1 MARPPTPEL
10 SSSPHPPRPK
20 VIYIMGAGRSGS
32 TILGVTLGNCEDVF
46 FAGEVDKW
54 LLHSGKPTQLDS
66 ERTRFWDVVRE
77 RVEDP
82 EPLFGSAAHHCLE
95 RSSSLFR
102 VRARSVRRRMRARY
116 RRLTEELYRAIAVTA
131 GVTHVVDSSHYPLRA
146 RELQAL
152 EGIDLHLVL
161 LVRDPRSVLA
171 SFAREDVTEPRFNAL
186 KTNAYLWLTNL
197 LSVWVFLKHPS
208 ERRLLLRHED
218 FLADPEGVLGSVLEH
233 VGSPSPIPD
242 LTSLSTGLPLQGN
255 RLIAEKVVSLER
267 RGSSSPRASA
277 LKSLPQLP
285 WTVVFSWLRPRAAA
299 GRSTPLASASAP
311 ARL

>member
-32 TILGVTLGNCEDVF
+32 TILGVTLGNCENVF

-54 LLHSGKPTQLDS
+54 LLRSGKPTQNDS
-66 ERTRFWDVVRE
+66 ERTRFWEAVGE

-82 EPLFGSAAHHCLE
+82 EPLFGSAAHHNLE

-102 VRARSVRRRMRARY
+102 VRARSVRRRMRGGY
-116 RRLTEELYRAIAVTA
+116 RRLAEELYRAIAVTA
-131 GVTHVVDSSHYPLRA
+131 GVTHVIDSSHYPLRA
-146 RELQAL
+146 HELQAL

-197 LSVWVFLKHPS
+197 LSVWVFLKHPPD
-208 ERRLLLRHED
+208 RRLLLRHED

-242 LTSLSTGLPLQGN
+242 LTSLNTGLPLQGN

-285 WTVVFSWLRPRAAA
+285 WTVVFSRLRPRATS
-299 GRSTPLASASAP
+299 GRSTPLASASTP